1 MSSQASTQAGGSQIK
16 PLSTVSLS
24 LFLCLPLS
32 HTHAKSTHT
41 HTSTQSCT
49 GAYVNMCVGYAHKSI
64 KSIEAP
70 PLFEHRQ
77 KGDMRGT
84 QRRQIDGKR
93 GRRLLMGAGD

>member
-1 MSSQASTQAGGSQIK
+1 MFSQASTQAGGSQIK

-24 LFLCLPLS
+24 LS
-32 HTHAKSTHT
+32 HTQAKSTH
-41 HTSTQSCT
+41 TQSCT

-77 KGDMRGT
+77 KGGRRRGT
-84 QRRQIDGKR
+84 QRRQIDGKK
-93 GRRLLMGAGD
+93 GA

>member
-1 MSSQASTQAGGSQIK
+1 MFSQASTQAAGSQIK

-24 LFLCLPLS
+24 
-32 HTHAKSTHT
+32 HTHTGKINTHT
-41 HTSTQSCT
+41 HTQSCT

-77 KGDMRGT
+77 KEGGGGAHRGGRST
-84 QRRQIDGKR
+84 GK
-93 GRRLLMGAGD
+93 GGVGY